1 MDKENQIQLVGTE
14 AVNPRSKP
22 MAARVNELDSAA
34 TVRAYWRII
43 QKRRR
48 SAILMAVMVFGLA
61 LLWTIK
67 QKPMYE
73 AKALLE
79 IEQENPNIVT
89 VRELFQIENVT
100 GDYIETQ
107 YMLLQSDSLARD
119 VIQQLHLD
127 KRKEFNS
134 GRRLGAAADEQ
145 RVLQNFEERLN
156 VIPIPRSRLIR
167 VTFDSQDP
175 KLAASVVN
183 TLGESYIEQSLKIH
197 WDATQKATKW
207 LGQQLDGLKI
217 KLKNSEDELQQY
229 AQAKGLLYL
238 ENDKGETE
246 NAANERLQQLQNELT
261 QAQAQRYQAESV
273 FRLAEAGD
281 YSALPGVFDNKVT
294 QDLSERLADL
304 EQKQAQLAPSFKPG
318 YPEMKAIQSQIK
330 RTRQLLEQQR
340 SEAERHVADEYFAA
354 VHREDLVK
362 KAFAQQETQANVAAQ
377 ESVQY
382 NILKREV
389 DTNKQLYE
397 GLLQRLKE
405 AGVSAGLKASNVR
418 VVDPAVPPAQPVSP
432 RMALD
437 LAFGLL
443 LGLAGGA
450 GLACVQERVD
460 NTVKSPDDVAHF
472 LHLPI
477 LGLIP
482 RERAT
487 GKRKVLR
494 GPRFALSH
502 HPRTNLRAAVDA
514 EGQDGWI
521 RIDGG
526 TDGFSDL
533 REAFRVLRTSIL
545 LSTAGRPPRSLA
557 IVSAEANEGKTTV
570 CCNLALSLAQLGK
583 RVLVIDGD
591 IRCPGVQDFF
601 HISGSS
607 GLVNHLAGLG
617 EWRSLVQVSNAKGLD
632 CLICGPEPPNPGE
645 LLSSERMEALI
656 KDAMNDYNFVLVDA
670 PPVLNITDG
679 RILAAVAEGT
689 VLVVKAGVTSRE
701 RAQRAESCMT
711 AVGAHV
717 IGAVLNDVNLRDA
730 GYYHTGYYER
740 RSRALNEREKASA

>member
-1 MDKENQIQLVGTE
+1 
-14 AVNPRSKP
+14 
-22 MAARVNELDSAA
+22 
-34 TVRAYWRII
+34 
-43 QKRRR
+43 
-48 SAILMAVMVFGLA
+48 MAVMVFGLV

-67 QKPMYE
+67 QKPIYE

-79 IEQENPNIVT
+79 MEPENPNIVT

-100 GDYIETQ
+100 DDYIETQ
-107 YMLLQSDSLARD
+107 YKLLQSDSLARD
-119 VIQQLHLD
+119 VIQQLRLD

-134 GRRLGAAADEQ
+134 GGPIGAAADEQ

-156 VIPIPRSRLIR
+156 VIPIPRSRLVR

-175 KLAASVVN
+175 RLAAGVVN
-183 TLGESYIEQSLKIH
+183 TLAESYIEQSLKIH
-197 WDATQKATKW
+197 WDATQKPTKW
-207 LGQQLDGLKI
+207 LSQQLDGLKI
-217 KLKNSEDELQQY
+217 KLEKSEDELQKY

-246 NAANERLQQLQNELT
+246 NAANERLQQLQDELT
-261 QAQAQRYQAESV
+261 QAQAQRYQTESV

-281 YSALPGVFDNKVT
+281 YIALPGVFDNKVT

-318 YPEMKAIQSQIK
+318 YPEMKAIQSQIE

-362 KAFAQQETQANVAAQ
+362 KAFAQQETQANAAAQ

-418 VVDPAVPPAQPVSP
+418 VVDPAVPPAQPVRP
-432 RMALD
+432 RVVLD

-460 NTVKSPDDVAHF
+460 NTVKSPDDVGHF

-482 RERAT
+482 RERVMVR
-487 GKRKVLR
+487 RKAPR
-494 GPRFALSH
+494 RPRFSLG
-502 HPRTNLRAAVDA
+502 HPRANLGAAVDA

-526 TDGFSDL
+526 TDGFSGL
-533 REAFRVLRTSIL
+533 RESFRVLRTSIL

-557 IVSAEANEGKTTV
+557 FVSAEANEGKTTV
-570 CCNLALSLAQLGK
+570 CCNLAISLAQLGK

-591 IRCPGVQDFF
+591 IRSPGVQDFF

-607 GLVNHLAGLG
+607 GLVNYLAGLG

-632 CLICGPEPPNPGE
+632 CLICGPEPPDPGE

-656 KDAMNDYNFVLVDA
+656 NDAMNDYNFVLVDA
-670 PPVLNITDG
+670 PPLLNITDG

-701 RAQRAESCMT
+701 RAQRAEGCMA

-740 RSRALNEREKASA
+740 HSRAPNEREKASA